1 MPNTTG
7 IVYSV
12 SKIDKLINKFTNSQI
27 NFQNR
32 ARKMKQ
38 KMQNKPNFKNDP
50 MSVSACNTNGY
61 DDFIAFCRRK
71 NEPKRTQ
78 NEPNFS
84 PKLALFSRIKP
95 NQTQFWLCNLP
106 ALSGQVV
113 SEPVLSEI
121 EGVEGIEHLMT
132 CDLYTCVLNTLS
144 RLTGAILNLKS
155 AAMIKAEQ
163 QKKKKA
169 KHKNNPFTDLLVYIS
184 LRVLVMFLYLFDVET
199 NLRTA
204 CFLGRLLFKHYH
216 RGRQRALENLRK
228 SYPEKSEDWIYKTCR
243 RSFEHI
249 AMLAVD
255 ILFTPRLVKKSNWR
269 QYSRYINC
277 ERVKWLMQQGK
288 GLIMT
293 AGHYGNFEIM
303 GYLLGL
309 FGFNVYSIARP
320 LDNKFISR
328 YLYGVR
334 ENTGQIIIDKKGASA
349 MIDKLIKDGAT
360 LCFIADQD
368 AGRKGVF
375 VDFFGRK
382 ASTYKSIALLAIT
395 NNIPIGVGYSRRA
408 DNRFFFDI
416 GIQRIIFPA
425 EWQDKNDPLKWVTA
439 EYTKAIENFVR
450 DDPTQY
456 WWLHR
461 RWRHRPKEEQK

>member
-1 MPNTTG
+1 MFNYHEYRASG
-7 IVYSV
+7 IYNPSSFLCFLLKFGCSTFYVECSPPFSV
-12 SKIDKLINKFTNSQI
+12 FLPHFLLKVQCSMFDVECSPLSSALGPLHLSRKLYKSTLF
-27 NFQNR
+27 
-32 ARKMKQ
+32 
-38 KMQNKPNFKNDP
+38 MQNKANLQKVEMNTSAYNIKDYDNLRPFRRRENKAKQSQFK
-50 MSVSACNTNGY
+50 
-61 DDFIAFCRRK
+61 
-71 NEPKRTQ
+71 
-78 NEPNFS
+78 PNFS
-84 PKLALFSRIKP
+84 PKLALFFSILALNRKEIVALATK
-95 NQTQFWLCNLP
+95 LNLP
-106 ALSGQVV
+106 TLSGVEGSGSVV

-144 RLTGAILNLKS
+144 RLTGAILSLKS
-155 AAMIKAEQ
+155 AAMIEAKQ
-163 QKKKKA
+163 QKRKKT
-169 KHKNNPFTDLLVYIS
+169 KHKNNPFTDFLVYVS

-204 CFLGRLLFKHYH
+204 CFLGRRLFKHYH

-228 SYPEKSEDWIYKTCR
+228 SYP
-243 RSFEHI
+243 
-249 AMLAVD
+249 
-255 ILFTPRLVKKSNWR
+255 
-269 QYSRYINC
+269 
-277 ERVKWLMQQGK
+277 
-288 GLIMT
+288 
-293 AGHYGNFEIM
+293 GHYGNFEII

-320 LDNKFISR
+320 LDNKFISK

-334 ENTGQIIIDKKGASA
+334 ENAGQKIIDKKGASA
-349 MIDKLIKDGAT
+349 MIDKLIKKGAT
-360 LCFIADQD
+360 MCFIADQD
-368 AGRKGVF
+368 AGRKGIF

-425 EWQDKNDPLKWVTA
+425 EWQDKNDPIEWITA
-439 EYTKAIENFVR
+439 EYTKAIEDFVR
-450 DDPTQY
+450 DDPSQY

-461 RWRHRPKEEQK
+461 RWRHRPKEEKQ